1 MEGWKIELADGIVK
15 VNECS
20 SKNSKVHTA
29 DKDTGRRVL
38 QIIQEHGQWLCG
50 QDFKGTKGDTNPRD
64 FIVMTGS
71 KQANAVFRQRI
82 AQIKSEVLAMD
93 EGVSDGSDTAFGA
106 PDTDT
111 GGSTGKGIGNAV
123 VIAAAVLLT
132 AAVALYLWKRRR

>member
-64 FIVMTGS
+64 FIVKTGS
-71 KQANAVFRQRI
+71 KEANAVFRQRI
-82 AQIKSEVLAMD
+82 AQIKSEVIAMD
-93 EGVSDGSDTAFGA
+93 EGVPGESDPEYVAQDTVS
-106 PDTDT
+106 
-111 GGSTGKGIGNAV
+111 GGGTGKGSGNAI
-123 VIAAAVLLT
+123 VIAAILLT
-132 AAVALYLWKRRR
+132 AAAALYLWKRQR